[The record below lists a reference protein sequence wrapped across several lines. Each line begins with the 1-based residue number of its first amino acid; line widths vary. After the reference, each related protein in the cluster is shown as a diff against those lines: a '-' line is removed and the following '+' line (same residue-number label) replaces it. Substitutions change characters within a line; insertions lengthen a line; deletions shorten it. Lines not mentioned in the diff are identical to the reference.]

1 MSGDRGPV
9 PARDPAPAGVGAYQS
24 RRPSGGPGTPQ
35 GAIMGPHAGAEVAA
49 GTPLGPPADPR
60 LARGRLAAVSVR
72 DAARAGAWIG
82 LALGLAIGAAVGVIV
97 AWLAGVV
104 LDWEAELSATYGI
117 AGNLLPLGGHA
128 GGPLRTLSDLWWV
141 VIPIVAIAC
150 GALTSI
156 LGALAASLVAVGFN
170 ARRPEGLFEVTDD
183 AAAGPGSPGAGPG
196 SPGAG

>member
-1 MSGDRGPV
+1 VNGDRSPI
-9 PARDPAPAGVGAYQS
+9 PAREAAPAGVEASPPPGA
-24 RRPSGGPGTPQ
+24 PS
-35 GAIMGPHAGAEVAA
+35 
-49 GTPLGPPADPR
+49 DPR
-60 LARGRLAAVSVR
+60 LVRGRLAAVSVR

-82 LALGLAIGAAVGVIV
+82 LALGLAIGAAVGIIV
-97 AWLAGVV
+97 AWLAGAV

-141 VIPIVAIAC
+141 VIPVAAIAC

-170 ARRPEGLFEVTDD
+170 ARRPEGLFEGADD
-183 AAAGPGSPGAGPG
+183 AGAGPGSRGGGPGSPGAGPG
-196 SPGAG
+196 SRGGD